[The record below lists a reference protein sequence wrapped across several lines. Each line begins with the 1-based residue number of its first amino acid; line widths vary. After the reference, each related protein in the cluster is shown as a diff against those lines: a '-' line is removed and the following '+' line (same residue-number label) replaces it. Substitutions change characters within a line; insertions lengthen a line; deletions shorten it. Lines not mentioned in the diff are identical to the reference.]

1 VNEYLAI
8 PGATGLWAAGD
19 CAAVPD
25 PKTGKPYPPT
35 AQHASREGVAA
46 AKNIERAI
54 LGRPLEPF
62 RYTTLGLLASIG
74 HRTGVAMV
82 CGIKFSGLAC
92 VVVLEDALPLKAS
105 WASQKASGSGD
116 LDNKHLLRQRD

>member
-1 VNEYLAI
+1 VNELLAI
-8 PGATGLWAAGD
+8 PGATGLWAVGD

-25 PKTGKPYPPT
+25 PRTGKPYPAT

-82 CGIKFSGLAC
+82 CGIKFSGLVAWWFWRR
-92 VVVLEDALPLKAS
+92 S
-105 WASQKASGSGD
+105 TS
-116 LDNKHLLRQRD
+116 